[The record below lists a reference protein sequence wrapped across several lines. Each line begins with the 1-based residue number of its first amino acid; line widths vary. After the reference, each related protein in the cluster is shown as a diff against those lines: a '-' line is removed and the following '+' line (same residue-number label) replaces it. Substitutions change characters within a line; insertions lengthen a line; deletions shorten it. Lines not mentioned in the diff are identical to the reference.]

1 MRLAPR
7 AFRSDM
13 VVSMKR
19 RSSKKRRWHPHD
31 HFVQVCLSAPDI
43 ARLLIRRACPAAV
56 AHAVNWTTL
65 RLEPTVFKSVDTSV
79 PSEIRT
85 DLVVSANWI
94 DCAHRVYFQV
104 EHFSVG
110 RMPSS
115 ARLMS
120 NREALRRHL
129 LLKGESDGDVPFIFQ
144 ILLMQG
150 LNPVKI
156 PRAKLSP
163 AARSALGALANGST
177 TEPLVQ
183 VIDVPAMDDAT
194 LHAAEPDACF
204 LLILKAVRLV
214 TVIEHLPAIL
224 QQVKG
229 LDPFARSTQLRDE
242 VLAYLPLGV
251 PEFDKARYYQIIDA
265 SFPPNKAPA
274 MRTLAQSWIDEGYA
288 EGLEKGLEQGLEQGL
303 EKGLEKGLEQGL
315 EQGLEK
321 GLEKGLE
328 QGRELG
334 RQLGRQEGLLDT
346 KRETLQLILH
356 KRFGALSAQHLAAID
371 RASLDQLNALIE
383 AALDADSIDQV
394 LADQ

>member
-79 PSEIRT
+79 PGEIRT

-194 LHAAEPDACF
+194 LYAAEPDACF

-303 EKGLEKGLEQGL
+303 EKGLEKGLEQG
-315 EQGLEK
+315 
-321 GLEKGLE
+321 
-328 QGRELG
+328 RELG

-371 RASLDQLNALIE
+371 RASLNQLNALIE
-383 AALDADSIDQV
+383 AALDADSIDQA